1 MALSIS
7 SIDERMADEY
17 GAVGG
22 FRIGKGTE
30 IFGVLLKRHIISH
43 MTLPEIKPELP

>member
-1 MALSIS
+1 MALSVS

-22 FRIGKGTE
+22 LRIGKETE
-30 IFGVLLKRHIISH
+30 IFGEALL
-43 MTLPEIKPELP
+43 